1 MSEDLFSPF
10 LLSFKLAFFTTL
22 ILLVLA
28 VPMVYFI
35 SFYTFRF
42 KPIVKAIVSLPMVLP
57 PTVLGYYL
65 LVAFQSEGILGTL
78 AQSVFGI
85 RLVFSFAG
93 LVIGSLIFSL
103 PFMLNPILSG
113 IENLPIS
120 YLEAGQTLGRSKLYS
135 FINVL
140 LPNIKPNIING
151 IAMTFAHTVGEFG
164 VVLMIGGSI
173 PDQTKV
179 ASVAIYQELE
189 ALHYDNAN
197 FYAML
202 LLIFS
207 FATLLL
213 INFLGKTK

>member
-1 MSEDLFSPF
+1 MTEELLSPF

-28 VPMVYFI
+28 IPIAYLI
-35 SFYTFRF
+35 SFHTFRF
-42 KPIVKAIVSLPMVLP
+42 KPIFKAIVSLPMVLP

-65 LVAFQSEGILGTL
+65 LITFQPQAWLGLL
-78 AQSVFGI
+78 ADSVFGI

-93 LVIGSLIFSL
+93 LVLGSLIFSL
-103 PFMLNPILSG
+103 PFMLNPILAG

-120 YLEAGQTLGRSKLYS
+120 YIEVAQTLGRSKPYS
-135 FINVL
+135 FIKVL
-140 LPNIKPNIING
+140 LPNIKPNILNG

-173 PDQTKV
+173 PDETKV

-189 ALHYDNAN
+189 ALQYDNAN
-197 FYAML
+197 FYAL
-202 LLIFS
+202 LLLAFS
-207 FATLLL
+207 FAILLF
-213 INFLGKTK
+213 IHFLGKVK